1 MFVGIIKNFKVNY
14 RTKILKAILTQIHHV
29 SSAYDLSKKLTVL
42 DAIMWTKAA
51 VKEIKITTV
60 TNCFKSCGFPI
71 PKTDETSST
80 SESTTSEELTELV
93 NFLSPN
99 CKENYADIDAELETE
114 SSSIDIL
121 DFIPTERMGKIVP
134 PPKKKCVFFKS
145 AKTVFTVL
153 KDRSFFCNLSEKF
166 RLYRYTFYRLL
177 YIDYSTR

>member
-1 MFVGIIKNFKVNY
+1 MFVGIIKNLKVIY

-121 DFIPTERMGKIVP
+121 DFIPTEQNDDSDEEVVQAEDVCISASEAADSINKL
-134 PPKKKCVFFKS
+134 KLFFLHPLAES
-145 AKTVFTVL
+145 RHFPA
-153 KDRSFFCNLSEKF
+153 
-166 RLYRYTFYRLL
+166 
-177 YIDYSTR
+177 